1 LIYLEKLECTRC
13 KATYSPENPHNLCQC
28 GAPLFARYKLKQIKD
43 ELKRED
49 INNRPPNLWRYRE
62 LLPITEGK
70 DIISLGEG
78 FTPLTPAIS
87 LGKKLG
93 LERLWIKDESFN
105 PTGSFK
111 ARGMS
116 VAISMAKKLGIKE
129 VCLPSAGN
137 AAGAA
142 AAYSARAEIGAF
154 VFMPQDTDTCFILE
168 CKSYNAQLELVKGV
182 ITDCAAVMLERKK
195 GSDWFDL
202 STLKEPYRVEGKK
215 TMGYELAEQLGWEL
229 PDVIIYPTGGGTG
242 IIGMWK
248 AFEEMEKLGWIKGKK
263 PRLVCVQSE
272 GCAPLVKAFN
282 EGKNSAEKWE
292 KPETIASGIKVPQAI
307 GDFLVLKAVRES
319 EGTATSVTDEEILEC
334 LKEIS
339 ETEGILPCPE
349 GAATLAALKKLKKE
363 NKINPEE
370 KIILFNTGTGLKYVE
385 SLKKYFI

>member
-1 LIYLEKLECTRC
+1 
-13 KATYSPENPHNLCQC
+13 
-28 GAPLFARYKLKQIKD
+28 
-43 ELKRED
+43 
-49 INNRPPNLWRYRE
+49 
-62 LLPITEGK
+62 
-70 DIISLGEG
+70 
-78 FTPLTPAIS
+78 

>member
-1 LIYLEKLECTRC
+1 MIYLEKLECTRC